1 MAKVKHFGRLAFR
14 NSWNNLLLF
23 NDAGLER
30 ISLTIYVY
38 QKNSE
43 SSFETNIPTNLLPNR
58 SKYPAIK

>member
-23 NDAGLER
+23 NDAGLAR

-43 SSFETNIPTNLLPNR
+43 SSFDRQIYLQTYCLIEVSIQL
-58 SKYPAIK
+58 